1 MEKRLFYWELAG
13 ALFTAAMG
21 TLLHFVYDWSG
32 GWGAAAAFSA
42 VNESTW
48 EHMKLLFFPMFLFSV
63 VQVCCLGRNYPN
75 FLAARGVSTVTG
87 VALIPV
93 LFYTYTGV
101 LGRHLL
107 WADIAVL
114 YLSVLGAFA
123 LDFRLLRR
131 GLHLSLAADPGPA
144 GAVGAGVP
152 LRLLHVPSAG
162 AGAMAGPGDA
172 GLWAP
177 QMKAGAPLSRGAP
190 LCFRGFS
197 VPAVD
202 RLSPAGYNIVKSDL
216 GRLKRMK
223 TTRQKRAAPFYAA
236 AAVWLAYALVLP
248 LYEPLHYALAAGA
261 SLLAFAAAAALCRG
275 GPVGEEAGKA
285 PPEKAEEPVEKKP
298 ASTGNPELDKM
309 VRDGEMA
316 IREMKRLDDSIAVP
330 GISADIVR
338 LEQVSARIFD
348 EVRTHPEKLPQI
360 RRFLDYYLP
369 TTLKLLNAYD
379 RMSGTGVSGENID
392 TTLAKVEGMMR
403 TIVAAFEKQLDSLYG
418 AEALDISTD
427 ITVLENMMAREGLVD
442 SPLKAEPDE
451 KKETDIRLEL

>member
-1 MEKRLFYWELAG
+1 
-13 ALFTAAMG
+13 
-21 TLLHFVYDWSG
+21 
-32 GWGAAAAFSA
+32 
-42 VNESTW
+42 
-48 EHMKLLFFPMFLFSV
+48 
-63 VQVCCLGRNYPN
+63 
-75 FLAARGVSTVTG
+75 
-87 VALIPV
+87 
-93 LFYTYTGV
+93 
-101 LGRHLL
+101 
-107 WADIAVL
+107 
-114 YLSVLGAFA
+114 
-123 LDFRLLRR
+123 
-131 GLHLSLAADPGPA
+131 
-144 GAVGAGVP
+144 
-152 LRLLHVPSAG
+152 
-162 AGAMAGPGDA
+162 
-172 GLWAP
+172 
-177 QMKAGAPLSRGAP
+177 
-190 LCFRGFS
+190 
-197 VPAVD
+197 
-202 RLSPAGYNIVKSDL
+202 
-216 GRLKRMK
+216 MK

-285 PPEKAEEPVEKKP
+285 PPEKAEEPIEKKP

-316 IREMKRLDDSIAVP
+316 IREMKRLDENIADP

-442 SPLKAEPDE
+442 SPLKAEPGGLHNAE
-451 KKETDIRLEL
+451 LLLPLAWLAGAVALGLRLDKACKQAGRWGEAAHHFFSSVIWLLLGIGFMKQAPGIWTLCGVLGVVYAVVYAVCGVRAAGKARRNEENGRE